1 MRYLLLLLVCT
12 ICIYSCIPYKDTV
25 GFTGIHNIKV
35 DTSQLI
41 TNRHDILIQ
50 ADNLLNIQVQSL
62 DPDINKAFNATE
74 TSSQVF
80 ANPQSVENFVGYYV
94 DSEGNID
101 FPIVGKIKVGG
112 LTITQAKN
120 LVTEKTSTYLKG
132 AAINIRFLNL
142 KVTVLGEVK
151 KPGVVKFSNKRIT
164 VLEAIGEAG
173 DFTDY
178 AKRDTILIIR
188 EIGDRRTTER
198 LNLQDK
204 SFLTSP
210 FYYLEQNDVIYIEP
224 TKHKALSIK
233 DRSDKVIPIA
243 SIIVSSII
251 SLITLI
257 IYARK

>member
-1 MRYLLLLLVCT
+1 MRYLLLLLVST
-12 ICIYSCIPYKDTV
+12 IFIHSCIPYKDTV
-25 GFTGIHNIKV
+25 GFTGIHDIKI
-35 DTSQLI
+35 DTAQLI

-50 ADNLLNIQVQSL
+50 PDNLLNIQVQSL
-62 DPDINKAFNATE
+62 DPDINKAFNASE
-74 TSSQVF
+74 TSPQVF
-80 ANPQSVENFVGYYV
+80 SNPQNVENFVGYYV

-101 FPIVGKIKVGG
+101 FPIVGKIKVSG

-204 SFLTSP
+204 AFLTSP
-210 FYYLEQNDVIYIEP
+210 YYYLEQNDVIYIEP

-233 DRSDKVIPIA
+233 DKSDKVIPVA
-243 SIIVSSII
+243 SIIISSII

-257 IYARK
+257 IYSRK